1 MIIQG
6 NEFFRFLLIYMV
18 NSLVIAT
25 FLIITVKILKRNKNQ
40 LTIVLSY
47 FFLFAALSLG
57 INAIYYPLRIEIYV
71 YVLYFLALFIVFF
84 CQIFPVLFNLI
95 LLNKG
100 VRYPPKKI
108 ILIVLFYAI
117 IIIISLSIPGGYN
130 YNEKTNWR
138 PVWTVW
144 YFLIVLIINLC
155 FIQIPFIFLY
165 FKLNSLFE
173 DKDIKKKLRWW
184 LVGFEGYSIGLYGV
198 FLNNTLSNTTFQII
212 WPVIATILAIVSGL
226 IIYRAWGQSL

>member
-1 MIIQG
+1 MIIQED
-6 NEFFRFLLIYMV
+6 EFIRFFLIYMV

-40 LTIVLSY
+40 LTVVLCS
-47 FFLFAALSLG
+47 FFIFAALSLI
-57 INAIYYPLRIEIYV
+57 INAIFYPLRIEIYV
-71 YVLYFLALFIVFF
+71 SFLYFLTIFLILF
-84 CQIFPVLFNLI
+84 CQIFLVLFNLI

-100 VRYPPKKI
+100 ARYPSKKI

-117 IIIISLSIPGGYN
+117 IIFITLSIPGGYN

-144 YFLIVLIINLC
+144 FFFIVCIINLC

-184 LVGFEGYSIGLYGV
+184 FVGFGGYSIGMYGV
-198 FLNNTLSNTTFQII
+198 FLNNTLSNVLFQII
-212 WPVIATILAIVSGL
+212 WPVVATALAIFSGL
-226 IIYRAWGQSL
+226 IFYRAWGQSL

>member
-1 MIIQG
+1 MATAII
-6 NEFFRFLLIYMV
+6 
-18 NSLVIAT
+18 
-25 FLIITVKILKRNKNQ
+25 IIVKILKRNKNQ
-40 LTIVLSY
+40 LTVVLSN
-47 FFLFAALSLG
+47 FFIFAALCIS

-71 YVLYFLALFIVFF
+71 YILHFLALFLILFSF
-84 CQIFPVLFNLI
+84 IFPVLFNLI

-100 VRYPPKKI
+100 VRYSSKKI
-108 ILIVLFYAI
+108 MLILLFYAI
-117 IIIISLSIPGGYN
+117 LIFITLSIPGGYSI
-130 YNEKTNWR
+130 NEKTNWR

-144 YFLIVLIINLC
+144 FFFIICIIILC

-198 FLNNTLSNTTFQII
+198 FLNNTISNILFQII
-212 WPVIATILAIVSGL
+212 WPVIAFTLAIVSGL
-226 IIYRAWGQSL
+226 IIYRVWGQSL